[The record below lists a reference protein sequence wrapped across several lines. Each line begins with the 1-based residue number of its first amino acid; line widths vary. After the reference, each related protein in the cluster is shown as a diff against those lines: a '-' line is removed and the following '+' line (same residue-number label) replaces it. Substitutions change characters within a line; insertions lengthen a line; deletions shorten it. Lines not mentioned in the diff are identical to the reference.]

1 MHLKKVAHV
10 PQILSSMKEIK
21 RDNYLNQLISSKQN
35 GLIKII
41 TGIRRCGKSY
51 LLFRLFRNH
60 LLADGIASDHIISLA
75 LDDILNEEYCDPKK
89 LLLYIKG
96 CIKDSQNYY
105 VLLDEVQMINNFVG
119 ALNSLLHID
128 NVDIYV
134 TGSNSKFLS
143 SDIATEFRGRGD
155 EIRIYPLSFSEYMSV
170 YEGDKQDAWRDYIT
184 YGGLPL
190 SLSLDTQQ
198 KKVTYLHNL
207 YSTVYLKD
215 LIDRNN
221 IKKSTEF
228 DVLVKVMASSIGSPC
243 NPNKL
248 SNTFKS
254 VSNADLAP
262 ITIDNY
268 LGFLQDAFVIEK
280 AMRYDIKGKK
290 YIGTLSKY
298 YFVDLGLRN
307 SLLDFRQIEE
317 THLMENV
324 IYNELR
330 CRGFLVDVGMV
341 ETRTRTEQKGM
352 IRKQLEVDF
361 VVNSGSKRYYI
372 QSALALPD
380 KEKIEQESASLKHI
394 SDNFQK
400 IIIVKDNI
408 VSYHNDAGILF
419 VNLFDFLLQRDF
431 LK

>member
-1 MHLKKVAHV
+1 
-10 PQILSSMKEIK
+10 MKEIK
-21 RDNYLNQLISSKQN
+21 RDSYLNQLISSKQN
-35 GLIKII
+35 GLIKIV

-51 LLFRLFRNH
+51 LLFKMFRNH
-60 LLADGIASDHIISLA
+60 LLEEGVASDHIISLA
-75 LDDILNEEYCDPKK
+75 LDDILNEDYCDPKK
-89 LLLYIKG
+89 LLLFIKNS
-96 CIKDSQNYY
+96 IKDSQIYY
-105 VLLDEVQMINNFVG
+105 VLLDEVQMVSNFVG
-119 ALNSLLHID
+119 ALNSLLHIE

-155 EIRIYPLSFSEYMSV
+155 EIRIYPLSFSEYLSV
-170 YEGDKQDAWRDYIT
+170 YEGNKMDAWRDYIT

-198 KKVTYLHNL
+198 KKVAYLRNL

-215 LIDRNN
+215 LIDRNC

-228 DVLVKVMASSIGSPC
+228 DSLVKVMASSIGSPC

-254 VSNADLAP
+254 VSNSDLAP

-268 LGFLQDAFVIEK
+268 LGFLQDAFLIEK

-330 CRGFLVDVGMV
+330 SRGYLVDVGMV
-341 ETRTRTEQKGM
+341 ETRTRTEQNGM
-352 IRKQLEVDF
+352 VRKQLEVDF
-361 VVNSGSKRYYI
+361 VVNNGSKRYYI

-380 KEKIEQESASLKHI
+380 KEKIEQETASLKHI

-408 VSYHNDAGILF
+408 VSYHNEAGILF
-419 VNLFDFLLQRDF
+419 VNLFDFLLQRDM
-431 LK
+431 LP